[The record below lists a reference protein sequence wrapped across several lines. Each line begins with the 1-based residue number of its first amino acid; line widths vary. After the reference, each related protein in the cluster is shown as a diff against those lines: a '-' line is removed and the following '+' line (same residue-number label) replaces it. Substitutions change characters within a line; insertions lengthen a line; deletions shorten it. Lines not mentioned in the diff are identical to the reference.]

1 MLTADEFK
9 ETLQE
14 KGIKF
19 RQNPETKRIFVKD
32 ILDSE
37 EVIEICV
44 DFMEDNLIVVSIP
57 ICDFEEA
64 DKVEQAMQLAQEL
77 NNTSIV
83 GKYIML
89 EDVLWLLGYVCSSM
103 ANSKDVIDMLCILC
117 SILDSG
123 DYARFMKI
131 KWS

>member
-19 RQNPETKRIFVKD
+19 SQNPETKRIFVKD

-64 DKVEQAMQLAQEL
+64 GKGEQAMQLAQEL

-83 GKYIML
+83 GKYIMV
-89 EDVLWLLGYVCSSM
+89 EDSLWLLGYVCSSM
-103 ANSKDVIDMLCILC
+103 ASGKDVIDMLCILC